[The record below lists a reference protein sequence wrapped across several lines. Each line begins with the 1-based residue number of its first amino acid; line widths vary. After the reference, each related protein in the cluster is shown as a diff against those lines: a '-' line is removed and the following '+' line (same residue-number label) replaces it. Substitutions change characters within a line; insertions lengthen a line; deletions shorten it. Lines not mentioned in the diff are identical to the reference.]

1 MSQMD
6 RVIRDEIHRDILVPQ
21 SHAAIIDTPEFQRLR
36 SIQQLSTCE
45 YVFPAAT
52 HNRFSHSLGA
62 YYLAGKF
69 IFHLDEVNSGL
80 LSESDKELVQLA
92 ALLHDVGHPP
102 YSHLLETPDVFATF
116 HSHEHWG
123 KLILSSQDTDIG
135 RALLQHLGL
144 ERRNRLF
151 SIMDGADIDEQGVA
165 IPKFLKEIVS
175 SQVDVDRMD
184 YMIRDQANTGAQIG
198 GFDSARVIRA
208 LRVNS
213 KGQFVVKSW
222 GLPAIEAYLVTRYH
236 MYHQV
241 YFHKVNMLTQSYLVT
256 LLARAR
262 QLASQEALTLSDELY
277 DMLLN
282 PSLTA
287 EKYARLNDAH
297 VKVALPYWANHPDA
311 VLSGLAN
318 RLISRKGFHKSLRID
333 TLTVEMKDLVMPK
346 IKETIQANG
355 FDPEF
360 DVIAATI
367 RKRGYLPYS
376 QGIMLED
383 GRDASEHSPLIR
395 SLIQPKERVLI
406 FVPEELRNQ
415 LENSVREWIV
425 PSQSSLSQF

>member
-1 MSQMD
+1 MSQRD

-21 SHAAIIDTPEFQRLR
+21 THAAIIDTPEFQRLR

-62 YYLAGKF
+62 YHLAGKF
-69 IFHLDEVNSGL
+69 ILHLDEVNPGL
-80 LSESDKELVQLA
+80 ISESDKELVQLA

-123 KLILSSQDTDIG
+123 KLILSSNETQIG
-135 RALLQHLGL
+135 QALLNHLGL
-144 ERRNRLF
+144 EKRNRLF
-151 SIMDGADIDEQGVA
+151 SIMDGADVDEQGVN

-256 LLARAR
+256 LLARAK
-262 QLASQEALTLSDELY
+262 QLAHDGALTLSDELN

-282 PSLTA
+282 SSLTA

-297 VKVALPYWANHPDA
+297 VKVALPHWANHDDA
-311 VLSGLAN
+311 ILSGLAN

-333 TLTVEMKDLVMPK
+333 SLTVEMKDLVMPK
-346 IKETIQANG
+346 IKEAIQANG
-355 FDPEF
+355 YEPEF

-376 QGIMLED
+376 QGILLED

-406 FVPEELRNQ
+406 FVPEEMRNQ
-415 LENSVREWIV
+415 LETSVREWIL
-425 PSQSSLSQF
+425 PSQSSLAQF